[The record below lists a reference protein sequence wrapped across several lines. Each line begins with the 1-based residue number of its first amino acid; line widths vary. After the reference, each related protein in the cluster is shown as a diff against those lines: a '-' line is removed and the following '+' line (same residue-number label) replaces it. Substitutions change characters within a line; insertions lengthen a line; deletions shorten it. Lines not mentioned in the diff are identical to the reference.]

1 MRIAIAGLL
10 SLMWP
15 ALLSAQ
21 QVERFILAGDEV
33 GIYNLAGQVRVEPSQ
48 RQVVIEMTRGG
59 RDASQLRVERGE
71 LDGRETLRV
80 IYPADQIVYS
90 PTGPG
95 GNSSTQ
101 LRVHD
106 DGTFGDDEHGR
117 HHHERGRRVSIKG
130 SGSGLEAHADLK
142 IRVPKGQRVCVYL
155 AVGAVSVTNVEGELH
170 VDAHSAS
177 ITATGIRGDMNLDVG
192 SGSVRVTGAEGDLNV
207 DTGSGPVEVARFQG
221 GHLLIDT
228 GSGEVTGSELRSK
241 QLSIDTGSGDIQLT
255 GVSASSLALETG
267 SGSVT
272 ADLREDFQSLDVET
286 GSGDVAIKAPPTLS
300 AEIQIETSNG
310 DIESDFPMQLTERS
324 PDHVVGRIG
333 DGRGKLAIE
342 TGSGG
347 IRLLKSSN

>member
-10 SLMWP
+10 SLGLP
-15 ALLSAQ
+15 AGLPAQ
-21 QVERFILAGDEV
+21 QVERFTLAGDEV

-48 RQVVIEMTRGG
+48 SEVVVEMTRGG
-59 RDASQLRVERGE
+59 RDASQLRVEQGE

-80 IYPADQIVYS
+80 VYPADQIVYS
-90 PTGPG
+90 PSG

-101 LRVHD
+101 LRVHA
-106 DGTFGDDEHGR
+106 DGTFGDDEHGWN
-117 HHHERGRRVSIKG
+117 HHERGRRVSIKG
-130 SGSGLEAHADLK
+130 SGSGLEAHADLR
-142 IRVPKGQRVCVYL
+142 IQVPKGQRVCVYL
-155 AVGAVSVTNVEGELH
+155 AVGAVSVTNVDGELH

-177 ITATGIRGDMNLDVG
+177 INATGVRGDMNLDVG

-221 GHLLIDT
+221 GRLLIDT
-228 GSGEVTGSELRSK
+228 GSGGVTGSELRAK
-241 QLSIDTGSGDIQLT
+241 ELSIDTGSGDIKLT
-255 GVSASSLALETG
+255 GVSAPALALETG
-267 SGSVT
+267 SGAVT
-272 ADLREDFQSLDVET
+272 ADLREELRSLDVET

-300 AEIQIETSNG
+300 AEIEIETSNG

-333 DGRGKLAIE
+333 DGRGKIAIE